1 MAQHATDD
9 DDRGRVRN
17 PTPTSSAHTLF
28 VTDSNAR
35 VKLVVLFAGVLCG
48 TTGTALTRLSPEAPA
63 LGAGAMRLLIG
74 GATLAAIARAT
85 TRRPAQLAGHGG
97 WLAVGA
103 VAVAL
108 YQICFFTGTTRT
120 GVALATVIALGSAP
134 MFSGLINATIVRRPP
149 TARWA
154 AGTTLAVAG
163 IALIARSQPS
173 ARTDLGGIVAALG
186 AGLGW
191 ATYAMIGQQRIRNG
205 LDSTTCM
212 AAMFV
217 GGAVLSAPLLAVGDD
232 AWLTTRNGVALSLY
246 LGVVTVGVVYT
257 CLGWGLR
264 KLAAPTVVT
273 LTLAEPMTAAILA
286 TVMLEQTIGI
296 TGWIGVAIVLVAL
309 LVTASGTECP
319 TQETAPDAGDIAYG
333 SVQLRSTH
341 HATPGASWP
350 ESAAR

>member
-1 MAQHATDD
+1 
-9 DDRGRVRN
+9 
-17 PTPTSSAHTLF
+17 
-28 VTDSNAR
+28 VTDSSAR
-35 VKLVVLFAGVLCG
+35 AKLTVLFAGVLCG
-48 TTGTALTRLSPEAPA
+48 TTGTALTLVAPDAPA

-74 GATLAAIARAT
+74 GTTLAAIARANG
-85 TRRPAQLAGHGG
+85 RRPAQLAGHGG
-97 WLAVGA
+97 RLAVGA
-103 VAVAL
+103 LAVAL

-149 TARWA
+149 TARWT

-173 ARTDLGGIVAALG
+173 ARTDPRGIVAALA

-191 ATYAMIGQQRIRNG
+191 ATYAMIAQQRIRKG

-212 AAMFV
+212 AAMFI
-217 GGAVLSAPLLAVGDD
+217 GGAVLSAPLLAAGDN
-232 AWLTTRNGVALSLY
+232 AWLTTRSGFALSLY
-246 LGVVTVGVVYT
+246 LGVVTVGIVYT

-286 TVMLEQTIGI
+286 TVMLAQTIGVA
-296 TGWIGVAIVLVAL
+296 GWIGIAIVLIAL
-309 LVTASGTECP
+309 VVTASDSDEAKRP
-319 TQETAPDAGDIAYG
+319 SNPRPD
-333 SVQLRSTH
+333 RSL
-341 HATPGASWP
+341 PIGAS
-350 ESAAR
+350 